1 MSKEDYLK
9 TVWGAAC
16 ARLGYPVC
24 NAYFYREEGVPKK
37 VTDAQITAQAEIILE
52 EMANPPASVD
62 PVPAPA
68 PVTP

>member
-1 MSKEDYLK
+1 MSKEELLK

-37 VTDAQITAQAEIILE
+37 VTDAMITAECERILSE
-52 EMANPPASVD
+52 PPPAPVD
-62 PVPAPA
+62 PV
-68 PVTP
+68 TP